1 MNSKESF
8 IIYKGFYEPI
18 KDMTDEQL
26 GRLFRAIFNYH
37 LGGRTKVNTD
47 IRMAFDF
54 FLNQF
59 KIDEKKYQAI
69 CDKNRE
75 NIKKYWDKQ
84 KDTTEYN
91 RTDIDKIPTI
101 KTGTINYS
109 ELTDG
114 LIEAKKRIRATINI

>member
-1 MNSKESF
+1 MNNKESF

-37 LGGRTKVNTD
+37 SEGRTKVDTD

-114 LIEAKKRIRATINI
+114 IIEAKKRIRAY